1 MWNGNVNISVDD
13 FMFSLRRV
21 GDVRD
26 ASWSSVPLSLYLDP
40 VSIVKCGRY
49 SHVYAYM

>member
-1 MWNGNVNISVDD
+1 MWNVNISVDA

-26 ASWSSVPLSLYLDP
+26 ASWSSVPLFTLNQSLQSRVVVIGMHMHICDI
-40 VSIVKCGRY
+40 S
-49 SHVYAYM
+49 